1 MVAGV
6 TRALGCLAFGTLVGI
21 ALAAVVGVVLITFPE
36 TLLDLGDAVYD
47 EHGHYQGMRQ

>member
-1 MVAGV
+1 MTRVIAISILAGP
-6 TRALGCLAFGTLVGI
+6 ALVLLLGWC
-21 ALAAVVGVVLITFPE
+21 ALTYAPE